1 MAPPKCHLPKE
12 SPLPTAIFFIC
23 RLGFATFGYSAQ
35 TTRYYLTGCSSVA
48 VMLSSAAPPQRSKCV
63 CFQSS
68 SPQVVWLD
76 KRVEK
81 IIQMMRE
88 DVRGELSLGE
98 FAQSVNLSVWRL
110 CHIFKSDVGMPPIRY
125 LRLLRMERAKDLLEA
140 SFLSVKEIAY
150 QVGLNDES
158 HFVRDFKSTYG
169 FSPALYR
176 SNFKNKNAP
185 EPHNGNGNGHGPT
198 SGNSAQ
204 HNSVREHLVQIAKH
218 SILPSVHLF
227 VYVFSCLN

>member
-1 MAPPKCHLPKE
+1 M
-12 SPLPTAIFFIC
+12 
-23 RLGFATFGYSAQ
+23 
-35 TTRYYLTGCSSVA
+35 
-48 VMLSSAAPPQRSKCV
+48 
-63 CFQSS
+63 
-68 SPQVVWLD
+68 D

-88 DVRGELSLGE
+88 DVRGELSLSE

-125 LRLLRMERAKDLLEA
+125 LRLLRMERAKDLLES
-140 SFLSVKEIAY
+140 SFLSVKEIAF

-176 SNFKNKNAP
+176 SQYKNKIAP
-185 EPHNGNGNGHGPT
+185 EGSNGNGNGNQPGK
-198 SGNSAQ
+198 
-204 HNSVREHLVQIAKH
+204 VRQQLVQIAKH
-218 SILPSVHLF
+218 SVLPSVHLF
-227 VYVFSCLN
+227 IYVFSFF

>member
-1 MAPPKCHLPKE
+1 
-12 SPLPTAIFFIC
+12 
-23 RLGFATFGYSAQ
+23 
-35 TTRYYLTGCSSVA
+35 V
-48 VMLSSAAPPQRSKCV
+48 
-63 CFQSS
+63 
-68 SPQVVWLD
+68 D

-125 LRLLRMERAKDLLEA
+125 LRLLRMERAKNLLE
-140 SFLSVKEIAY
+140 SGFLSVKEIAF

-176 SNFKNKNAP
+176 SQFKNKTAP
-185 EPHNGNGNGHGPT
+185 VAHHGSNGNGNGHGPKNGNGNGP
-198 SGNSAQ
+198 SGI
-204 HNSVREHLVQIAKH
+204 REHLVQIARH
-218 SILPSVHLF
+218 SVLPSVHLF
-227 VYVFSCLN
+227 VYMFSYLN

>member
-1 MAPPKCHLPKE
+1 M
-12 SPLPTAIFFIC
+12 
-23 RLGFATFGYSAQ
+23 
-35 TTRYYLTGCSSVA
+35 
-48 VMLSSAAPPQRSKCV
+48 
-63 CFQSS
+63 
-68 SPQVVWLD
+68 D

-81 IIQMMRE
+81 IIEMMRE

-98 FAQSVNLSVWRL
+98 FAQSVNLSIWRL

-125 LRLLRMERAKDLLEA
+125 LRLLRMERAKNLLES

-176 SNFKNKNAP
+176 SQFKNKTTP
-185 EPHNGNGNGHGPT
+185 EVHNGNGNGNGNGHGP
-198 SGNSAQ
+198 SPANGNGAQ
-204 HNSVREHLVQIAKH
+204 HKTVREHLVQIAKH

-227 VYVFSCLN
+227 VYVFSYLN

>member
-1 MAPPKCHLPKE
+1 
-12 SPLPTAIFFIC
+12 
-23 RLGFATFGYSAQ
+23 
-35 TTRYYLTGCSSVA
+35 
-48 VMLSSAAPPQRSKCV
+48 
-63 CFQSS
+63 
-68 SPQVVWLD
+68 
-76 KRVEK
+76 
-81 IIQMMRE
+81 MMRE

-125 LRLLRMERAKDLLEA
+125 LRLLRMERAKDLLES

-176 SNFKNKNAP
+176 SNFKNKAAVDTP
-185 EPHNGNGNGHGPT
+185 KASNGNGHGHGPSKS
-198 SGNSAQ
+198 SGTQS
-204 HNSVREHLVQIAKH
+204 HTVREHLVQIAKH
-218 SILPSVHLF
+218 TVLPSVQLL
-227 VYVFSCLN
+227 VYVFSSLN